1 MLNYTLYAS
10 HNLWHTLLLLLFPI
24 LFSVGGVC
32 NNEEIYTLAHVVG
45 CSRTRTQLWM
55 EIDLSAVIVKI
66 VSRAIM
72 DSNKNVVCLIKEAIS
87 ATIKF
92 DGSLSSD

>member
-1 MLNYTLYAS
+1 
-10 HNLWHTLLLLLFPI
+10 
-24 LFSVGGVC
+24 
-32 NNEEIYTLAHVVG
+32 
-45 CSRTRTQLWM
+45 M

-87 ATIKF
+87 AIKF
-92 DGSLSSD
+92 DGSLSSDSENRKRKHKGGHTNVLMKQ